1 VASALSL
8 ISLDAAAFCRTTT
21 CDPAATPCEEMPGNP
36 GCVGQGVPLSWPIRC
51 IGVALQE
58 DASKQVNYEEFDR
71 VARAAFDAWNTVDC
85 GGQPPSIQ
93 VQVLG
98 STPCGAQEF
107 NRNRGNANVLV
118 FREDAWP
125 YQGQSSVLAL
135 TTLTF
140 GVESGTIYDADLE
153 INAVPSRVT
162 LTTSDK
168 GVKIDLESI
177 LAHEAG
183 HLLGLAHSSVQG
195 ATMTPVYQPGT
206 ISFRDLH
213 PDDAEGLCA
222 AYPPGRAGL
231 PACDF
236 SGPTPESQGF
246 SRVCGGTD
254 RQAPSEGEEP
264 EGCGCSEAGRKGGSG
279 WVLGLLLPIFLRR
292 RRRLFHDAAPGDG
305 SDGPIEGFIVPGFL
319 GEPADGGLLE
329 LAENLVFAAS
339 GEAVGGE
346 VALEGGV
353 APEASDEGGVVGA
366 CEAVGLEEGR
376 ILRAAALGPLP
387 VLGLEFAVLSVE
399 LLRGGAGE
407 VGLVLGDERDID
419 FLLAPRCPP
428 SGGRK
433 PPPLSAVLPGEQE
446 ERGGN
451 PDEHEQRDP
460 PGHRLGS
467 GARGGGLLLLLGR
480 FVCLLLLLS
489 LVGGGLLLADGR
501 AGGPPVG
508 QVIVEFFF
516 AWLAWR
522 AGHGAAAY
530 LILSKNKT
538 REGAVSRCTW
548 YPGQILP
555 PNPRAKR

>member
-8 ISLDAAAFCRTTT
+8 LSLDAAAFCRTTT
-21 CDPAATPCEEMPGNP
+21 CDPATSPCEEMPGNP

-58 DASKQVNYEEFDR
+58 DASRQVNYAEFDR

-85 GGQPPSIQ
+85 GGQPPSVQ

-125 YQGQSSVLAL
+125 YQGQTSVLAL

-162 LTTSDK
+162 LTTSDT

-195 ATMTPVYQPGT
+195 STMTPVYQPGT

-222 AYPPGRAGL
+222 AYPPGRTGL

-254 RQAPSEGEEP
+254 RQAPLEGGEP
-264 EGCGCSEAGRKGGSG
+264 EKCGCSEAGRKGGSG
-279 WVLGLLLPIFLRR
+279 WVLGLLLPAFLRR

-305 SDGPIEGFIVPGFL
+305 PDGPIEGFIEPGLL
-319 GEPADGGLLE
+319 GEPADSGLLE
-329 LAENLVFAAS
+329 LAQDLEFAAC

-353 APEASDEGGVVGA
+353 APEASDEGGIVGA
-366 CEAVGLEEGR
+366 SEAVGLEQGG
-376 ILRAAALGPLP
+376 ILRAAALGPLL
-387 VLGLEFAVLSVE
+387 VFGLEFAMLSVE
-399 LLRGGAGE
+399 FLGRSAGE

-419 FLLAPRCPP
+419 FLFAPHRPP
-428 SGGRK
+428 GGGRK
-433 PPPLSAVLPGEQE
+433 PPPLATILPREQQ

-460 PGHRLGS
+460 PGHRLGA
-467 GARGGGLLLLLGR
+467 GARGGVLLLLLGR
-480 FVCLLLLLS
+480 FVRFLLLLS
-489 LVGGGLLLADGR
+489 LVGRGLNLVVGR

-508 QVIVEFFF
+508 QVVVEFFL

-538 REGAVSRCTW
+538 CEGALERFTW
-548 YPGQILP
+548 YPALILP
-555 PNPRAKR
+555 LNPRAKR